1 MASGNYYGKDGTF
14 YETWNEMRQANAK
27 WEQQERQNNLLREQN
42 RLIREEQERQNNLL
56 REQQE
61 RIARQKREENFNHK
75 WETELFPLMKEAGI
89 KEPLEYVVKLRE
101 LYKSKPIKVPEIS
114 KIKKLSEI
122 KIVIG
127 KFINSL
133 SREQKNNL
141 DMFTKL
147 SKNIKEVTKPL
158 NRVQNLC
165 RIIPLI
171 LCGSIVVLSAGTG
184 EDIPILLSFI
194 FSLIV
199 IIVDIIIYKKIL
211 RDNPA
216 LDKEEITKEINVLI
230 EKQNKENRKEMQEWE
245 NKIKNY
251 EQKRLQNF
259 NFLLEIALEKLGVA
273 ISELNKEKINFMLQ
287 FHKYPNE
294 YEEKKKEYFNK
305 QNTNKAKKDGTEIF
319 LDL

>member
-101 LYKSKPIKVPEIS
+101 LYKSKPVEIP
-114 KIKKLSEI
+114 KIPIL
-122 KIVIG
+122 
-127 KFINSL
+127 
-133 SREQKNNL
+133 KNFNEVNL
-141 DMFTKL
+141 MVYKNKNFSNFVNNVYKL
-147 SKNIKEVTKPL
+147 SKPL
-158 NRVQNLC
+158 QRLQTMV
-165 RIIPLI
+165 IAIPPI
-171 LCGSIVVLSAGTG
+171 LCMSLSLLS
-184 EDIPILLSFI
+184 IPITVEI
-194 FSLIV
+194 GH
-199 IIVDIIIYKKIL
+199 DIIIMIIWLISCLGIIVATIKIYKKLL
-211 RDNPA
+211 RNNPA
-216 LDKEEITKEINVLI
+216 FDKEKITKEINVLI